1 VKRNRLLLLAGAIGV
16 AALAAVVLIVVGS
29 GGGSSSST
37 QTTNAGGTT
46 ASSPS
51 GSLAG
56 VPQHGATLGNPDA
69 PSTLVVYEDP
79 QCPFCRQ
86 WNVDTLPTVLR
97 DFVRTGKVKLEY
109 RGIVIIG
116 PNSVKGLRAIYAA
129 APQNK
134 LWNMVDALY
143 AQQGAEN
150 SGWITNEVVRTAAGD
165 AGAAPAQILARTTS
179 PAVTAQLTRAA
190 KQAAADQVRGTPTFV
205 VEHPPALS
213 QQLALTSL
221 EPAAFVASLST
232 ALQQ

>member
-1 VKRNRLLLLAGAIGV
+1 VKRRRLLLLGAAIG
-16 AALAAVVLIVVGS
+16 AAAVVAVVLIVVVS
-29 GGGSSSST
+29 GGSSESGASTTSADTTGSPPSS
-37 QTTNAGGTT
+37 
-46 ASSPS
+46 
-51 GSLAG
+51 SLAG
-56 VPQHGATLGNPDA
+56 IPQHGATLGNPNA
-69 PSTLVVYEDP
+69 PATLVVYEDP

-97 DFVRTGKVKLEY
+97 DYVRPGKINLEY
-109 RGIVIIG
+109 RGVVIIG

-129 APQNK
+129 APQNT

-150 SGWITNEVVRTAAGD
+150 SGWITNDVIRSAAQQ
-165 AGAAPAQILARTTS
+165 AGANPDQILARMNT

-221 EPAAFVASLST
+221 EPAEFDAALSA
-232 ALQQ
+232 ALGQ

>member
-1 VKRNRLLLLAGAIGV
+1 MKRRRLLLLGAAIG
-16 AALAAVVLIVVGS
+16 AAAVVAVVLIVVVS
-29 GGGSSSST
+29 GGSSESGASTTSADTTGSPPSS
-37 QTTNAGGTT
+37 
-46 ASSPS
+46 
-51 GSLAG
+51 SLAG
-56 VPQHGATLGNPDA
+56 IPQHGATLGNPNA
-69 PSTLVVYEDP
+69 PATLVVYEDP

-97 DFVRTGKVKLEY
+97 DYVRPGKINLEY
-109 RGIVIIG
+109 RGVVIIG

-150 SGWITNEVVRTAAGD
+150 SGWITNDVIRSAAHQ
-165 AGAAPAQILARTTS
+165 AGANPDQILARMNT

-221 EPAAFVASLST
+221 EPAEFDAALSA
-232 ALQQ
+232 ALGQ

>member
-1 VKRNRLLLLAGAIGV
+1 VKRRRLLLLGAAIG
-16 AALAAVVLIVVGS
+16 AAAVVAVVLIVVVS
-29 GGGSSSST
+29 GGSSKSNAST
-37 QTTNAGGTT
+37 TSADTT
-46 ASSPS
+46 ASPPS
-51 GSLAG
+51 SSLAG
-56 VPQHGATLGNPDA
+56 IPQHGATLGNPNA
-69 PSTLVVYEDP
+69 PATLVVYEDP

-97 DFVRTGKVKLEY
+97 DYVRPGKINLEY

-150 SGWITNEVVRTAAGD
+150 SGWITNDVIRPAAQQ
-165 AGAAPAQILARTTS
+165 AGANPDQILARMNT

-221 EPAAFVASLST
+221 EPAEFDAALSA

>member
-1 VKRNRLLLLAGAIGV
+1 MKRRRLLLLGAAIG
-16 AALAAVVLIVVGS
+16 AAAVVAVVLIVVVS
-29 GGGSSSST
+29 GGSSESGASTTSADTTGSPPSS
-37 QTTNAGGTT
+37 
-46 ASSPS
+46 
-51 GSLAG
+51 SLAG
-56 VPQHGATLGNPDA
+56 IPQHGATLGNPNA
-69 PSTLVVYEDP
+69 PATLVVYEDP

-97 DFVRTGKVKLEY
+97 DYVRPGKINLEY
-109 RGIVIIG
+109 RGVVIIG

-150 SGWITNEVVRTAAGD
+150 SGWITNDVIRSAAQQ
-165 AGAAPAQILARTTS
+165 AGANPDQILARMNT

-190 KQAAADQVRGTPTFV
+190 KQAAADQVRGTPAFV

-221 EPAAFVASLST
+221 EPAEFDAALSA
-232 ALQQ
+232 ALGQ

>member
-1 VKRNRLLLLAGAIGV
+1 VKRNRLLLLGGV
-16 AALAAVVLIVVGS
+16 LAAAAVIAVVLIVVVS
-29 GGGSSSST
+29 GGSKSST
-37 QTTNAGGTT
+37 ETTTGATT
-46 ASSPS
+46 TSLPS

-56 VPQHGATLGNPDA
+56 IPQHGATLGNPDA
-69 PSTLVVYEDP
+69 PTTLVVYEDP

-97 DFVRTGKVKLEY
+97 DFVRPGKIKLEY

-116 PNSVKGLRAIYAA
+116 PNSVKGLRAIYGAS
-129 APQNK
+129 PQDK

-143 AQQGAEN
+143 ANQGAEN
-150 SGWITNEVVRTAAGD
+150 SGWITDEVIRKSAQQ
-165 AGAAPAQILARTTS
+165 AGADAAKIFAHMST

-190 KQAAADQVRGTPTFV
+190 KQAAADQVQGTPTFV

-213 QQLALTSL
+213 QHLALTSL
-221 EPAAFVASLST
+221 EPAAFAASLSA

>member
-1 VKRNRLLLLAGAIGV
+1 VKRRRLLLLGAAIG
-16 AALAAVVLIVVGS
+16 AAAVVAVVLIVVVS
-29 GGGSSSST
+29 GGSSKSGVST
-37 QTTNAGGTT
+37 TSADTT
-46 ASSPS
+46 ASPPS
-51 GSLAG
+51 SSLAG
-56 VPQHGATLGNPDA
+56 IPQHGATLGNPNA
-69 PSTLVVYEDP
+69 PATLFVYEDP

-97 DFVRTGKVKLEY
+97 DYVRPGKINLEY

-150 SGWITNEVVRTAAGD
+150 SGWITNEVIRSAAQQ
-165 AGAAPAQILARTTS
+165 AGASPAPIFARVNTQ
-179 PAVTAQLTRAA
+179 AVTAQLTRAGQ
-190 KQAAADQVRGTPTFV
+190 QARADQVRGTPTFV

-221 EPAAFVASLST
+221 EPADFVASLSA

>member
-1 VKRNRLLLLAGAIGV
+1 MKRNRLLLLAGALGV
-16 AALAAVVLIVVGS
+16 AAVVAVVLIVVVS
-29 GGGSSSST
+29 GGGSKSTADTTSGATTTSTPSS
-37 QTTNAGGTT
+37 
-46 ASSPS
+46 
-51 GSLAG
+51 SLAG
-56 VPQHGATLGNPDA
+56 IPQHGAILGDPNA
-69 PSTLVVYEDP
+69 PATLVVYEDP

-97 DFVRTGKVKLEY
+97 DYVRPGDLKLEY

-150 SGWITNEVVRTAAGD
+150 SGWITNEVIRSAAQQ
-165 AGAAPAQILARTTS
+165 AGASPAPILARMNT

-190 KQAAADQVRGTPTFV
+190 QQARADQVRGTPTFV
-205 VEHPPALS
+205 VEHPPARS
-213 QQLALTSL
+213 QQLAVTSL
-221 EPAAFVASLST
+221 EPADFVASLSA

>member
-1 VKRNRLLLLAGAIGV
+1 VNRNRLLLLGGVIGV
-16 AALAAVVLIVVGS
+16 AALAAVVLIVVVS
-29 GGGSSSST
+29 GGDSKSST
-37 QTTNAGGTT
+37 PATSPGATTT
-46 ASSPS
+46 SSPS
-51 GSLAG
+51 SSLAG
-56 VPQHGATLGNPDA
+56 IPQHGATLGNQNA

-86 WNVDTLPTVLR
+86 WNIDTLPTVVR

-116 PNSVKGLRAIYAA
+116 PNSVKGLRATYAA

-143 AQQGAEN
+143 AHQGAEN
-150 SGWITNEVVRTAAGD
+150 SGWITNDVIRTAARD
-165 AGAAPAQILARTTS
+165 AGADSAQILAHMSS
-179 PAVTAQLTRAA
+179 PGVTAELTRVA
-190 KQAAADQVRGTPTFV
+190 KQSDADQVRGTPTFI

-221 EPAAFVASLST
+221 EPAAFVASLTT

>member
-1 VKRNRLLLLAGAIGV
+1 VKRRRLLLLGAAIG
-16 AALAAVVLIVVGS
+16 AAAVVAVVLIVVVS
-29 GGGSSSST
+29 GGSSESGASTTSADTTGSPPSS
-37 QTTNAGGTT
+37 
-46 ASSPS
+46 
-51 GSLAG
+51 SLAG
-56 VPQHGATLGNPDA
+56 IPQHGATLGNPNA
-69 PSTLVVYEDP
+69 PATLVVYEDP

-97 DFVRTGKVKLEY
+97 DYVRPGKINLEY
-109 RGIVIIG
+109 RGVVIIG

-150 SGWITNEVVRTAAGD
+150 SGWITNDVIRSAAQQ
-165 AGAAPAQILARTTS
+165 AGANPDQILARMNT

-221 EPAAFVASLST
+221 EPAEFDAALSA
-232 ALQQ
+232 ALGQ

>member
-1 VKRNRLLLLAGAIGV
+1 MKRAGLFGPLLEITRLQAELNRLFAGI
-16 AALAAVVLIVVGS
+16 
-29 GGGSSSST
+29 
-37 QTTNAGGTT
+37 
-46 ASSPS
+46 
-51 GSLAG
+51 
-56 VPQHGATLGNPDA
+56 PQHGATLGNQNA
-69 PSTLVVYEDP
+69 ASTLVVYEDP

-86 WNVDTLPTVLR
+86 WNIDTLPTVVR

-129 APQNK
+129 APHNK

-143 AQQGAEN
+143 ARQGAEN
-150 SGWITNEVVRTAAGD
+150 SGWITNDVIRAAAGD
-165 AGAAPAQILARTTS
+165 AGADAAQILARMSS
-179 PAVTAQLTRAA
+179 PGVTAELAHVTN
-190 KQAAADQVRGTPTFV
+190 QAGADQVRGTPMFV

>member
-1 VKRNRLLLLAGAIGV
+1 VKRRRLLLLGAAIG
-16 AALAAVVLIVVGS
+16 AAAVVAVVLIVVVS
-29 GGGSSSST
+29 GGSSESGASTTSADTTGSPPSS
-37 QTTNAGGTT
+37 
-46 ASSPS
+46 
-51 GSLAG
+51 SLAG
-56 VPQHGATLGNPDA
+56 IPQHGATLGNPNA
-69 PSTLVVYEDP
+69 PATLVVYEDP

-97 DFVRTGKVKLEY
+97 DYVRPGKINLEY
-109 RGIVIIG
+109 RGVVIIG

-150 SGWITNEVVRTAAGD
+150 SGWITNDVIRSAAQQ
-165 AGAAPAQILARTTS
+165 AGANPDQILARMNT

-221 EPAAFVASLST
+221 EPAEFDAALSA

>member
-1 VKRNRLLLLAGAIGV
+1 VKRNRLLLLSGALGV
-16 AALAAVVLIVVGS
+16 AAVVAVVLIVVVS
-29 GGGSSSST
+29 GGGSKSSADTTSGATTTST
-37 QTTNAGGTT
+37 P
-46 ASSPS
+46 SS
-51 GSLAG
+51 SLAG
-56 VPQHGATLGNPDA
+56 IPQHGATLGDPNA
-69 PSTLVVYEDP
+69 PATLIVYEDP

-97 DFVRTGKVKLEY
+97 DYVRPGDLKLEY

-150 SGWITNEVVRTAAGD
+150 SGWITNDVIRSAAQQ
-165 AGAAPAQILARTTS
+165 AGANPDQILARMNT

-190 KQAAADQVRGTPTFV
+190 KQAAADQVRGTPSFV

-221 EPAAFVASLST
+221 EPAEFDAALSA
-232 ALQQ
+232 ALGQ

>member
-1 VKRNRLLLLAGAIGV
+1 MKRRRLLLLGAAIG
-16 AALAAVVLIVVGS
+16 AAAVVAVVLIVVVS
-29 GGGSSSST
+29 GGSSESGASTTSADTTGSPPSS
-37 QTTNAGGTT
+37 
-46 ASSPS
+46 
-51 GSLAG
+51 SLAG
-56 VPQHGATLGNPDA
+56 IPQHGATLGNPNA
-69 PSTLVVYEDP
+69 PATLVVYEDP

-97 DFVRTGKVKLEY
+97 DYVRPGKINLEY
-109 RGIVIIG
+109 RGVVIIG

-150 SGWITNEVVRTAAGD
+150 SGWITNDVIRSAAQQ
-165 AGAAPAQILARTTS
+165 AGANPDQILARMNT

-221 EPAAFVASLST
+221 EPAEFDAALSA

>member
-1 VKRNRLLLLAGAIGV
+1 VKRRRLLLLGAAIG
-16 AALAAVVLIVVGS
+16 AAAVVAVVLIVVVS
-29 GGGSSSST
+29 GGSSESGASTTSADTTGSPPSS
-37 QTTNAGGTT
+37 
-46 ASSPS
+46 
-51 GSLAG
+51 SLAG
-56 VPQHGATLGNPDA
+56 IPQHGATLGNPNA
-69 PSTLVVYEDP
+69 PATLVVYEDP

-97 DFVRTGKVKLEY
+97 DYVRPGKINLEY
-109 RGIVIIG
+109 RGVVIIG

-129 APQNK
+129 APQNT

-150 SGWITNEVVRTAAGD
+150 SGWITNDVIRSAAQQ
-165 AGAAPAQILARTTS
+165 AGANPDQILARMNT

-221 EPAAFVASLST
+221 EPAEFDAALSA
-232 ALQQ
+232 ALQR

>member
-1 VKRNRLLLLAGAIGV
+1 VKRRRLLLLGAAIG
-16 AALAAVVLIVVGS
+16 AAAVVAVVLIVVVS
-29 GGGSSSST
+29 GGSSESGASTTSADTTGSTPSS
-37 QTTNAGGTT
+37 
-46 ASSPS
+46 
-51 GSLAG
+51 SLAG
-56 VPQHGATLGNPDA
+56 IPQHGATLGNPNA
-69 PSTLVVYEDP
+69 PATLVVYEDP

-97 DFVRTGKVKLEY
+97 DYVRPGKINLEY
-109 RGIVIIG
+109 RGVVIIG

-150 SGWITNEVVRTAAGD
+150 SGWITNDVIRSAAQQ
-165 AGAAPAQILARTTS
+165 AGANPDQILARMNT

-221 EPAAFVASLST
+221 EPAEFDAALSA